1 VTGIQIVAQLG
12 AERVLNSIPEG
23 LLIAAFAWL
32 VLRVVGRQS
41 AGTRFAVWFVALLA
55 IAALPF
61 IPSLNGSGNVTQG
74 VHPGVTLPASWGAA
88 IFVVWI
94 LLAALAATR
103 VLFGLW
109 KLRVV
114 RKNCIAIATS
124 ELDPALRN
132 VVEQFATRRR
142 VTICRS
148 AETRVPTAIGFFK
161 PTIVIPEWALQ
172 ELPAEELKIILLHEF
187 AHLERWDDWTNL
199 AQKVVRTIFFFHPA
213 VWWIEKRLSLEREMA
228 CDDVVLA
235 ETQNPRAYAECLV
248 SLAEKSFVRR
258 GLAMAQAVISHA
270 RETSARLAR
279 ILDGSSSHS
288 SRVFKPAL
296 GIVTVFGAICLAVL
310 PNMPRLVAFEKV
322 APQIA
327 VASASGTAMTP
338 ILPQSAVVPASA
350 KLSGDSAVQLP
361 RQRKLAKATD
371 RAPKL
376 NQVAANQKQTNAPR
390 TQLVR
395 PAVRPDASAPQ
406 FLVVMQTTQYDGRGS
421 ARSSFCVWRVTF
433 PSGNSNAI
441 QAEVIAKSI

>member
-1 VTGIQIVAQLG
+1 MQIIAQLG
-12 AERVLNSIPEG
+12 AERVVNSVPEG
-23 LLIAAFAWL
+23 LLIAACAWL

-41 AGTRFAVWFVALLA
+41 AGTRFAVWFVSLLA
-55 IAALPF
+55 IAAVPF
-61 IPSLNGSGNVTQG
+61 VPSLSGSGNVAEG
-74 VHPGVTLPASWGAA
+74 VHPGITLPESWGAA
-88 IFVVWI
+88 LFAVWTLI
-94 LLAALAATR
+94 ATLAAIR
-103 VLFGLW
+103 VLIGLW
-109 KLRVV
+109 KLRVL
-114 RKNCIAIATS
+114 RKNCVVIATS
-124 ELDPALRN
+124 ELDPALRD

-148 AETRVPTAIGFFK
+148 AETHVPTAIGFFK
-161 PTIVIPEWALQ
+161 PIIVIPEWALQ

-199 AQKVVRTIFFFHPA
+199 AQKVVRTIFFFHPV
-213 VWWIEKRLSLEREMA
+213 VWWIEKRLSIEREMA

-270 RETSARLAR
+270 RETSLRLAR
-279 ILDGSSSHS
+279 ILDGSNSHS

-296 GIVTVFGAICLAVL
+296 GIVILVTALCVTVL
-310 PNMPRLVAFEKV
+310 PNMPRLVAFDTV
-322 APQIA
+322 APAIA
-327 VASASGTAMTP
+327 VASATDTAVTP
-338 ILPQSAVVPASA
+338 NLPQYAVVPVSA
-350 KLSGDSAVQLP
+350 KITDDSAV
-361 RQRKLAKATD
+361 KLSRHSKRAKAVD

-376 NQVAANQKQTNAPR
+376 TQVAANHKTNLPR

-395 PAVRPDASAPQ
+395 AMARPEKPDMSAPQ

-433 PSGNSNAI
+433 PSGNSNAF

>member
-1 VTGIQIVAQLG
+1 VTGIQIMAQLG
-12 AERVLNSIPEG
+12 AERVVNSIPEG

-55 IAALPF
+55 ISALPF
-61 IPSLNGSGNVTQG
+61 VPSLGGSGNVTQG

-88 IFVVWI
+88 IFVLWI
-94 LLAALAATR
+94 LIAALAATR

-124 ELDPALRN
+124 ELYPALRK

-161 PTIVIPEWALQ
+161 PVIVIPEWALQ

-199 AQKVVRTIFFFHPA
+199 TQKVVRTIFFFHPA

-296 GIVTVFGAICLAVL
+296 GIVTVFGAICLTVL

-327 VASASGTAMTP
+327 VASASAMTP

-361 RQRKLAKATD
+361 RHSKLARAVD
-371 RAPKL
+371 SAPKL
-376 NQVAANQKQTNAPR
+376 TQVAENQKQTNAPR
-390 TQLVR
+390 TQMVR
-395 PAVRPDASAPQ
+395 AAAKPDTSAPQ